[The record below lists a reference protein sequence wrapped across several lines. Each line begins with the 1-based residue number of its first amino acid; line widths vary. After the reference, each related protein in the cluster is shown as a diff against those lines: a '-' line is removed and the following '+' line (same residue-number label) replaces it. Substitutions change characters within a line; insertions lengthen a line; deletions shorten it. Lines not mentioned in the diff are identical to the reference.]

1 MKKDGDMAFR
11 KKWIQWVLDFAQMDL
26 KSLPPGNLKA
36 LKEEVAYFC
45 SERPL
50 EETWEEFEDNLH
62 LAPLSPAD
70 YEGITEIDDR
80 GKSVDLNKIQKY
92 AITFLKKLDNIHEP
106 RREDRAIQR
115 ILIKK
120 DLPNMSSYI
129 VSPFP
134 GTFKIFREPRMP
146 SPQNW
151 LILNFIRLI
160 EKSETYPVK
169 KCKGCGSFFLH
180 LTKIEKTYCTSSCA
194 ARSIQKAKR
203 EKLYKNPKEHKKFL
217 KKWRKYQKERYKERL
232 KAKLGPNVKV
242 GREDGIERKGLRTKS
257 RKTRKED

>member
-1 MKKDGDMAFR
+1 MKKDGDLAFR

-26 KSLPPGNLKA
+26 SSLPLSRRKT

-50 EETWEEFEDNLH
+50 EESWEEFEDSLH
-62 LAPLSPAD
+62 LAPLTPAD
-70 YEGITEIDDR
+70 YEGVTEVDDR
-80 GKSVDLNKIQKY
+80 GELVDLNKIQKY
-92 AITFLKKLDNIHEP
+92 AIHFLKALNNIHKP
-106 RREDRAIQR
+106 RREDRAIER
-115 ILIKK
+115 IIVKY
-120 DLPNMSSYI
+120 LPNMSSFI

-134 GTFKIFREPRMP
+134 GTFKIFRHPRIP
-146 SPQNW
+146 TPQNW

-180 LTKIEKTYCTSSCA
+180 LTEIEKIYCTSSCA

-203 EKLYKNPKEHKKFL
+203 EKLYQDPQEHKRFL
-217 KKWRKYQKERYKERL
+217 EKWRKYQRERYEKRL
-232 KAKLGPNVKV
+232 EAKLGPNVRI
-242 GREDGIERKGLRTKS
+242 GRNAGYKGKG
-257 RKTRKED
+257 